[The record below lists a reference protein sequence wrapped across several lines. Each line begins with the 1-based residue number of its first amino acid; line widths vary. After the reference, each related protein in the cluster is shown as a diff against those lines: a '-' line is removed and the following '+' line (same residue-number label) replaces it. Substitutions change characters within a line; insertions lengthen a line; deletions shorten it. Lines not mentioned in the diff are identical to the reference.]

1 MSSGKKK
8 GKEALESYLKEAGWP
23 GARDWEFFGSLKI
36 RDSMGIVSPIRDFLI
51 IYLVPYL
58 PCGLCGTLDKIL
70 GHYWHVSKCH
80 KGDVIEQP
88 LAGFES
94 SRGKTK
100 V

>member
-70 GHYWHVSKCH
+70 GHYYSHCDLLLILSEERNVN
-80 KGDVIEQP
+80 
-88 LAGFES
+88 AGLS
-94 SRGKTK
+94 SQKNFHS
-100 V
+100 